1 MSNQQAFKL
10 DILQYRYVAMAI
22 SGFILLSAAG
32 MYLAGKR
39 FVYSVDFTGG
49 TQVQMQLA
57 KSVDAGA
64 IQGILSNAG
73 LERASVRNFGEN
85 NVLIRTQEVDTDSRG
100 LAERMRQAIEAADA
114 ELNPTIMQSESVG
127 GGVGSA
133 LRYNFLKAILLAL
146 ILLLVY
152 ILIRFWSLGFALG
165 AVVALIHD
173 GLIMLA
179 VFLLLGR
186 EVSIVVIGAILA
198 MLGYSINDT
207 IVIFSQIRSNLKKM
221 HGASLY
227 EISSVSIDQTLRRTM
242 LTSISTGLPVLS
254 MLIFGGEVL
263 RDISIALLIGVI
275 FGTSSSI
282 FIASPIMIFFNKK
295 K

>member
-22 SGFILLSAAG
+22 SGFILLAAAG

-49 TQVQMQLA
+49 TQVQMQFA
-57 KSVDAGA
+57 RPVDAGV
-64 IQGILSNAG
+64 IHGMLSAAG
-73 LERASVRNFGEN
+73 WERVSVRNFGEN
-85 NVLIRTQEVDTDSRG
+85 NVLVRTQEVDTDSQG
-100 LAERMRQAIEAADA
+100 MAERMRQAITAADA
-114 ELNPTIMQSESVG
+114 ELNPVIMQNESVG
-127 GGVGSA
+127 GGVGAA
-133 LRYNFLKAILLAL
+133 LRYNFLKAIILTLI
-146 ILLLVY
+146 ILLLY

-165 AVVALIHD
+165 AVLALVHD

-221 HGASLY
+221 HGADLY
-227 EISSVSIDQTLRRTM
+227 TITSTSIDQTLRRTM

-282 FIASPIMIFFNKK
+282 FIASPIMMFFTKK